1 MKPEKK
7 SKIVKKGNIYSCVQH
22 SIPKIKEQTKN
33 KKKELILENF
43 QYHWKFSKTH
53 FYNNSRIQTIS
64 AKTKYNDGPT
74 RPEQTWPYF
83 AI

>member
-1 MKPEKK
+1 VSNEICKK
-7 SKIVKKGNIYSCVQH
+7 KQNSNKKEI
-22 SIPKIKEQTKN
+22 SIAVFSIKIKEQTKS
-33 KKKELILENF
+33 KKKRHNSGKFAVSLKILQN
-43 QYHWKFSKTH
+43 SL
-53 FYNNSRIQTIS
+53 YNNSRIQTIS